1 MGAGEPLALI
11 AGPCVIENEA
21 QVLGLAT
28 SLAELCA
35 NLDLPVVFKTSF
47 DKANRTSLASYRGPG
62 LEEGLR
68 ILAAARRA
76 AGIPLTT
83 DVHLPEQ
90 APRVAEVV
98 DLLQV
103 PAFLCRQTDL
113 LVACGATG
121 RPVNLKK
128 GQFMAPG
135 DMRHA
140 IDKVTAHGDGGV
152 MVTERGTLFGYN
164 DLVADMRSIGALRAL
179 GVPVVFDA
187 THAVQRPGGAGDH
200 SGGKREHAPA
210 LARAAVAAGAD
221 VVFLEVHPDPERALS
236 DAATQLP
243 LSELPALLRDLTA
256 IAAAVRR

>member
-152 MVTERGTLFGYN
+152 MVTERGTLFGYVRRHPRGAAPRRRRRPLRRQAGARPGPGPRGGGRRGGCSVLGGPPRPGASAVGRGN
-164 DLVADMRSIGALRAL
+164 PTPPFRASGALA
-179 GVPVVFDA
+179 
-187 THAVQRPGGAGDH
+187 
-200 SGGKREHAPA
+200 
-210 LARAAVAAGAD
+210 
-221 VVFLEVHPDPERALS
+221 
-236 DAATQLP
+236 
-243 LSELPALLRDLTA
+243 
-256 IAAAVRR
+256 